1 MTNGGRQRGS
11 CAACSLQG
19 AGESSRP
26 NEEGYVQLEL
36 SPTVTGPRRRTE
48 DPLEPGT
55 EVRIK
60 GEQGTFTYRYATV
73 SRAGMVSL
81 HLMGTHGFRAVR
93 PEQVVAV
100 RKRRRGGDGGAR

>member
-1 MTNGGRQRGS
+1 M
-11 CAACSLQG
+11 
-19 AGESSRP
+19 
-26 NEEGYVQLEL
+26 QLEL
-36 SPTVTGPRRRTE
+36 GPTVTGPRRRTE

-81 HLMGTHGFRAVR
+81 HLLGEHGSRAVR
-93 PEQVVAV
+93 PEQVVPV
-100 RKRRRGGDGGAR
+100 RKRRVRG